1 MDDTTNGDYL
11 ALLGRIAASGDSNCI
26 QDYVQLLE
34 VTLAE
39 SKSNSQSMMVL
50 RLLNELFTTAEVEIM
65 IKLRDTFLL
74 QLVGNI
80 FLIDFE

>member
-1 MDDTTNGDYL
+1 
-11 ALLGRIAASGDSNCI
+11 
-26 QDYVQLLE
+26 
-34 VTLAE
+34 
-39 SKSNSQSMMVL
+39 MVL
-50 RLLNELFTTAEVEIM
+50 RLLNELFTAAEVEIM